1 LPETR
6 RIGRRNVVK
15 RLHAIEGEPGRSV
28 YADGAAT
35 FERAHEVLI
44 VRPAFGLPHEM
55 TYDSVRCG
63 PCIEALE
70 RDAVVG
76 VLLVRLGGYAA
87 AVFVGEQLE
96 SSKVGSRLV
105 HARHRAGGSS
115 ANRFRRRREEQA
127 AALHEDAAATAVR
140 ILVPW
145 LARLEAVV
153 LGGDREAVKATL
165 AERDELRPVE
175 ALAQA
180 RFLTVPDP
188 RQRVLEELP
197 YELYAAEV
205 TSAAR

>member
-1 LPETR
+1 MPDAR

-15 RLHAIEGEPGRSV
+15 RLQAIDGEPGRSL
-28 YADGAAT
+28 YAGGAAT
-35 FERAHEVLI
+35 FERENEVLT
-44 VRPAFGLPHEM
+44 VRPAFGMPHEQ
-55 TYDSVRCG
+55 TYDRVRCG

-70 RDAVVG
+70 RDVTVG

-87 AVFVGEQLE
+87 GVFVGDRLE

-105 HARHRAGGSS
+105 HGRHRAGGSS
-115 ANRFRRRREEQA
+115 ANRFRRRRGEQA
-127 AALHEDAAATAVR
+127 AQLHEEAAATAAR
-140 ILVPW
+140 ILLPW
-145 LARLEAVV
+145 LERLEAVV

-188 RQRVLEELP
+188 RLRVLQELP

>member
-1 LPETR
+1 MPETR

-15 RLHAIEGEPGRSV
+15 RLQAIDGEPGRSI
-28 YADGAAT
+28 YAGGEAT
-35 FERAHEVLI
+35 FERADEVLT
-44 VRPAFGLPHEM
+44 VRPAFGMAHEL
-55 TYDSVRCG
+55 TYERVRCG

-70 RDAVVG
+70 RDATVG

-87 AVFVGEQLE
+87 GVFVGERLE

-127 AALHEDAAATAVR
+127 AQLHEDAAATAAR
-140 ILVPW
+140 ILLPW
-145 LARLEAVV
+145 LDRLEAVV
-153 LGGDREAVKATL
+153 FGGDREAVRATL
-165 AERDELRPVE
+165 AERPELQPLE
-175 ALAQA
+175 ARAQA

-188 RQRVLEELP
+188 RLRVLEELP

-205 TSAAR
+205 TSAAS

>member
-1 LPETR
+1 MPETR

-15 RLHAIEGEPGRSV
+15 RLQGIEGEPGRSV
-28 YADGAAT
+28 YAGGAAT
-35 FERAHEVLI
+35 FEREGEVLT
-44 VRPAFGLPHEM
+44 VRPAFGMTHEM
-55 TYDSVRCG
+55 TYDRVRSA

-87 AVFVGEQLE
+87 AVFVGDRLE

-127 AALHEDAAATAVR
+127 AALHEAAAATAVR

-145 LARLEAVV
+145 LDRLEAVV

-175 ALAQA
+175 ELAQA

-188 RQRVLEELP
+188 RLRVVQELP